1 MLRQEDYRSI
11 SPVLLFSTILS
22 HLSIQQLGMNQ
33 AKKSLLIWQ
42 LDSWNFNRKI
52 DEMKDG

>member
-1 MLRQEDYRSI
+1 MLRQEDYRPI
-11 SPVLLFSTILS
+11 LPVLLFSTTLS
-22 HLSIQQLGMNQ
+22 HLSIQQLVMNQ